1 MVGLLLGRSRT
12 SRRLV
17 HSAVE
22 HSSVFKAAEW
32 WGRVHGGTAYSVGVD
47 PLGRISLEQLSE
59 MLAAEP
65 AGVLAVQSANLEVG
79 TLQPV
84 AEVAQAAHEVG
95 ALMRDHH
102 AVGFSTYGEQFNAMH
117 VNLSLTGVAIGH

>member
-1 MVGLLLGRSRT
+1 VLGLLLGRSRS

-32 WGRVHGGTAYSVGVD
+32 WGRVHGGTADSVGVD
-47 PLGRISLEQLSE
+47 PLGRISLEQLSDV
-59 MLAAEP
+59 LVAEP

-79 TLQPV
+79 TVQPRSTI
-84 AEVAQAAHEVG
+84 AASPRG
-95 ALMRDHH
+95 
-102 AVGFSTYGEQFNAMH
+102 
-117 VNLSLTGVAIGH
+117 LSGCL